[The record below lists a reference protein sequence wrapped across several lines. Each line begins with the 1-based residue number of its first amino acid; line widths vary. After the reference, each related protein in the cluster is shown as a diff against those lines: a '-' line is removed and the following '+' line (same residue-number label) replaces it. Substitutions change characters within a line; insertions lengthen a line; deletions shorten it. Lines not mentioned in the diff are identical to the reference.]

1 MTRRRTT
8 GTLPPAYG
16 EPVRDEDTFRLRVP
30 PRRGTG
36 GMGNGAPPASRSGSR
51 AGSRSGP
58 ASGSRSGSASRSRSR
73 SVSVPR
79 SRSAARSRVRRRQR
93 NRRRALSLTVLV
105 LAAVAGAALL
115 VGRPWQHGGGPADAA
130 PAPSD
135 TAPAGGPDNASEPLE
150 DAPEPT
156 PSPTPTPS
164 AEAEA
169 EAEADGGTDA
179 DAPRAEDIPAS
190 GPGTF
195 TVARAGVT
203 SKGKGSA
210 YRVEVENG
218 IGVDPDRAA
227 EDIAAILADPRGWSH
242 GGERSFRQVADGSA
256 GLVIRI
262 ATPATTDRMCGAY
275 GLNTRGEVNCR
286 GGEKVMVNLK
296 RWQLGSPQFDGPVS
310 EYRALI
316 VNHEVGHWLGRGH
329 ETCPGKGRPAPAMM
343 QQIDGLKGCVA
354 NAWPYDAKG
363 RYLSGPKVP

>member
-8 GTLPPAYG
+8 GTLPPGYG
-16 EPVRDEDTFRLRVP
+16 QPDRDEDTFRLRVP
-30 PRRGTG
+30 PPRTPERTG
-36 GMGNGAPPASRSGSR
+36 SGPRSGSR
-51 AGSRSGP
+51 DGSGDGSGRGSRNGTRRGSRS
-58 ASGSRSGSASRSRSR
+58 A
-73 SVSVPR
+73 PR
-79 SRSAARSRVRRRQR
+79 SRSAARTRVRRRQR
-93 NRRRALSLTVLV
+93 NRRRAVGLVVLT
-105 LAAVAGAALL
+105 LAVAAGAALL
-115 VGRPWQHGGGPADAA
+115 VGRPWQDGGPADAA
-130 PAPSD
+130 PAPSR
-135 TAPAGGPDNASEPLE
+135 TAPEGGPDNASEPLE

-156 PSPTPTPS
+156 PPPTPTPS
-164 AEAEA
+164 ATEET
-169 EAEADGGTDA
+169 EVEPDDV
-179 DAPRAEDIPAS
+179 RAEDIPAS

-203 SKGKGSA
+203 AKGKGSA
-210 YRVEVENG
+210 YRVEVEDG

-227 EDIAAILADPRGWSH
+227 AGIAAVLADPRGWSH

-296 RWQLGSPQFDGPVS
+296 RWQLGSPQFDGPVA

-316 VNHEVGHWLGRGH
+316 INHEVGHWLGRGH

-363 RYLSGPKVP
+363 RYLGGPKVP

>member
-1 MTRRRTT
+1 M
-8 GTLPPAYG
+8 
-16 EPVRDEDTFRLRVP
+16 
-30 PRRGTG
+30 
-36 GMGNGAPPASRSGSR
+36 
-51 AGSRSGP
+51 
-58 ASGSRSGSASRSRSR
+58 
-73 SVSVPR
+73 
-79 SRSAARSRVRRRQR
+79 
-93 NRRRALSLTVLV
+93 LV
-105 LAAVAGAALL
+105 LAVVAGAALL
-115 VGRPWQHGGGPADAA
+115 VGRSWQHGGGPADAA
-130 PAPSD
+130 PSRTD
-135 TAPAGGPDNASEPLE
+135 PAGGPDNASEPLE
-150 DAPEPT
+150 DAPERTPPPT
-156 PSPTPTPS
+156 PAPAPS
-164 AEAEA
+164 ASA
-169 EAEADGGTDA
+169 GTDA
-179 DAPRAEDIPAS
+179 SREGDALGPEDIPAS

-203 SKGKGSA
+203 SKGRGSA

-227 EDIAAILADPRGWSH
+227 ADIAAVLADPRGWSH

-262 ATPATTDRMCGAY
+262 ATPATTDQMCGEY

-363 RYLSGPKVP
+363 RYLGGPKVP

>member
-30 PRRGTG
+30 PPRAPGAA
-36 GMGNGAPPASRSGSR
+36 GNGSPPAARSGPGARSGS
-51 AGSRSGP
+51 
-58 ASGSRSGSASRSRSR
+58 ASGSRSRPASA
-73 SVSVPR
+73 PR

-93 NRRRALSLTVLV
+93 NRRRVLSLAVLV
-105 LAAVAGAALL
+105 LAVVAGAALL

-130 PAPSD
+130 PSR

-156 PSPTPTPS
+156 PPPTPTPTPS
-164 AEAEA
+164 ASA
-169 EAEADGGTDA
+169 GTDA
-179 DAPRAEDIPAS
+179 SREGDALGPEDIPAS

-203 SKGKGSA
+203 SKGRGSA

-227 EDIAAILADPRGWSH
+227 ADIAAVLADPRGWSH

-262 ATPATTDRMCGAY
+262 ATPATTDRMCGEY

-363 RYLSGPKVP
+363 RYLGGPKVP

>member
-16 EPVRDEDTFRLRVP
+16 APAHDEETFRLRVP
-30 PRRGTG
+30 PPRPPGGAGTG
-36 GMGNGAPPASRSGSR
+36 SPPA
-51 AGSRSGP
+51 
-58 ASGSRSGSASRSRSR
+58 
-73 SVSVPR
+73 PR

-93 NRRRALSLTVLV
+93 NRRRAVSFAV
-105 LAAVAGAALL
+105 LALAVLAGAALL
-115 VGRPWQHGGGPADAA
+115 VGRPWQDGGGPVEAA
-130 PAPSD
+130 PPAA
-135 TAPAGGPDNASEPLE
+135 APAGGPDNASEPLE
-150 DAPEPT
+150 DAPAPPPP
-156 PSPTPTPS
+156 PSPTPTASP
-164 AEAEA
+164 
-169 EAEADGGTDA
+169 DGDPG
-179 DAPRAEDIPAS
+179 AEDIPAS

-195 TVARAGVT
+195 TVARAGVAP
-203 SKGKGSA
+203 KGEGSA
-210 YRVEVENG
+210 YRVEVEDG

-227 EDIAAILADPRGWSH
+227 EEIAAVLADPRGWSH

-275 GLNTRGEVNCR
+275 GLRTRGEVNCR

-296 RWQLGSPQFDGPVS
+296 RWQLGSPQFDGPVA

-363 RYLSGPKVP
+363 RYLGGPKVP